1 MSQISH
7 NTGESE
13 VYPGFL
19 VQPVTFDTTIVSVGD
34 HLDFRNLSD
43 FKILLT
49 KEFEKGTRNFILD
62 FSKTKSFDSAGVG
75 SLFALY
81 KRLSQDSGM
90 ICFASA
96 SDVVMKTVEITRSY
110 KIFPQYQTV
119 EAAQRAVRKLRFS

>member
-1 MSQISH
+1 MNQISH
-7 NTGESE
+7 HNNTGESE

-19 VQPVTFDTTIVSVGD
+19 VQPVTFDTTIVSGGD
-34 HLDFRNLSD
+34 HLDFRNSSD

-49 KEFEKGTRNFILD
+49 KQFEKGTRNFILG
-62 FSKTKSFDSAGVG
+62 FSKTRSFDSAGVG

-110 KIFPQYQTV
+110 KILLSTRQ
-119 EAAQRAVRKLRFS
+119 LRQHSEPSGS